1 MFIATAY
8 AMGASG
14 GDAGAPAG
22 GGASGLIMMAVI
34 FAIFYFIL
42 IRPQQK
48 KMKEHKKMVDD
59 LKKGDEIITGGG
71 IYGTVE
77 SVATG
82 HPDGQDRRRH
92 EGEDHP
98 RFRRPCDHRRAG
110 EAERVKACFAAQAPG
125 HEGSI
130 FSFRSSRRCG

>member
-8 AMGASG
+8 SMGAG
-14 GDAGAPAG
+14 GDAGAQAG
-22 GGASGLIMMAVI
+22 GGASGLIMMVVI

-77 SVATG
+77 GLAPDTLTVEIAKGMKVKITRGSVAHVIT
-82 HPDGQDRRRH
+82 
-92 EGEDHP
+92 EGPEKP
-98 RFRRPCDHRRAG
+98 K
-110 EAERVKACFAAQAPG
+110 E
-125 HEGSI
+125 
-130 FSFRSSRRCG
+130 